1 MGFMKFVRTSFLI
14 GILVS
19 SAAAWAAHPL
29 ITDDA
34 GTQGK
39 GNFQLE
45 VNGQY
50 DRDDD
55 TVSGVSVKSTGGQ
68 VATTLTYG
76 IIDSVDVVLSL
87 PYRWSNIKEDGNTVS
102 DGNGI
107 SDTVLEV
114 KWRFFE
120 KDGLGLALKP
130 GVSLPTGDDEKGLGT
145 GKTGYHLFFIASQ
158 EIAPWA
164 FHLNLGYIG
173 NENKVD
179 EEKNIWHASLATTY
193 DVVEN
198 WKIVGNIGVEKNTDK
213 AADND
218 PAFIIGG
225 IIYSISKSFDIDFG
239 VKYGLAASETDL
251 SVMAGTTF
259 RF

>member
-1 MGFMKFVRTSFLI
+1 MVFMRVVRKIILI
-14 GILVS
+14 GMLVS
-19 SAAAWAAHPL
+19 PAAVWAAHPL

-39 GNFQLE
+39 GNFQFE

-50 DRDDD
+50 DSDEE
-55 TVSGVSVKSTGGQ
+55 TISGVSVKSTGWQ
-68 VATTLTYG
+68 VGTTLSYG
-76 IIDSVDVVLSL
+76 IIETVDLVLTL
-87 PYRWSNIKEDGNTVS
+87 NYLWGNAKEDGFTAY
-102 DGNGI
+102 DENGI
-107 SDTVLEV
+107 SDTVFEV

-120 KDGLGLALKP
+120 KDGLSLALKP
-130 GVSLPTGDDEKGLGT
+130 GVVLPTGDDDKGLGA
-145 GKTGYHLFFIASQ
+145 GKTGYHLYFIGSQ

-164 FHLNLGYIG
+164 FHLNIGYIG

-179 EEKNIWHASLATTY
+179 EEKNLWHVSLAATY

-198 WKIVGNIGVEKNTDK
+198 LKIVGNIGMERNPDM

-218 PAFIIGG
+218 PAFILGG
-225 IIYSISKSFDIDFG
+225 VIYSISKSFDIDFG
-239 VKYGLAASETDL
+239 VKYGLTSSETDM
-251 SVMAGTTF
+251 SVLAGMSF

>member
-1 MGFMKFVRTSFLI
+1 MVFMRFVRKFLLI
-14 GILVS
+14 GMLIS
-19 SAAAWAAHPL
+19 PAAAWAAHPL

-50 DRDDD
+50 DSEEE

-68 VATTLTYG
+68 IGTTLTYG
-76 IIDSVDVVLSL
+76 IIETVDLVLSL
-87 PYRWSNIKEDGNTVS
+87 PYRWSNVKEDGITVS

-107 SDTVLEV
+107 SDTVFEV

-120 KDGLGLALKP
+120 KDGLGLAFKP
-130 GVSLPTGDDEKGLGT
+130 GVSLPTGDDEKGLGA

-164 FHLNLGYIG
+164 FHLNIGYIG
-173 NENKVD
+173 NENTVD
-179 EEKNIWHASLATTY
+179 EEKNIWHASLAATY

-198 WKIVGNIGVEKNTDK
+198 LKIVGNIGVEKNTDK

-218 PAFIIGG
+218 PAFILGG
-225 IIYSISKSFDIDFG
+225 VIYSISKSFDIDFG
-239 VKYGLAASETDL
+239 VKYGLNSSETDM